1 MGHGDHIWQLGKLYG
16 DSDCHVLTL
25 SLSLSLNRYL
35 LVTAVLA
42 IFIVQMVRL
51 GE

>member
-1 MGHGDHIWQLGKLYG
+1 MGRGDHIWQLGKLNG
-16 DSDCHVLTL
+16 DSDCHVLT
-25 SLSLSLNRYL
+25 LSLSLNRYL